1 MTIFTLVVS
10 LRFTGLLIAILATLT
25 GVGPIAAAG
34 AEARSTLVIVIDRP
48 TSGLHRAKTTWPGG
62 KYEVELH
69 RVTVGT
75 TEYIGSTATRR

>member
-1 MTIFTLVVS
+1 MTIFTPVVF
-10 LRFTGLLIAILATLT
+10 LRFIGLLIAILAALT
-25 GVGPIAAAG
+25 GVGPIAAAA

-62 KYEVELH
+62 KYEVVY